1 MTRHPRPDR
10 TTADGLPPLQLL
22 TEHNEL
28 LGDRA
33 ALDRAW
39 REQGYWFFRN
49 VLDRAAIARLR
60 RVYLDELLKHGVID
74 PISDADAEQGVPY
87 NGAPIPDAVTS
98 MDALFQTS
106 PWRELVADPAI
117 DQFFRRLLD
126 DEPFW
131 VPMVVYRATPP
142 ASAPTPT
149 RFTGIH
155 QDGPYSPGI
164 GFRICWIPLTEIDD
178 DVGGLCLAEG
188 LTEEVNRHPVVDGSN
203 RHIPPGDLPPDSWRR
218 TTYRPGDVL
227 LMNRWLPH
235 SGLTNVSGRFRL
247 SLDHRVM
254 GRTEACPVVG
264 PIAEI
269 SRTQVSITDSASGQE
284 ITCRITPRTYV
295 RNERGVKL
303 FGDGIVEYYR
313 PGRQAILVG
322 RDGDAEVLRPVR

>member
-1 MTRHPRPDR
+1 M
-10 TTADGLPPLQLL
+10 
-22 TEHNEL
+22 
-28 LGDRA
+28 
-33 ALDRAW
+33 
-39 REQGYWFFRN
+39 
-49 VLDRAAIARLR
+49 
-60 RVYLDELLKHGVID
+60 
-74 PISDADAEQGVPY
+74 PY

-203 RHIPPGDLPPDSWRR
+203 RHIPPGGPSTGQLAAHHLSPGRR
-218 TTYRPGDVL
+218 SADEPLAAALRADECIRPVQAVARPPGDG
-227 LMNRWLPH
+227 PH
-235 SGLTNVSGRFRL
+235 RSLSGRW
-247 SLDHRVM
+247 
-254 GRTEACPVVG
+254 